1 MKSLSL
7 LAKYKHFKKIDKIFR
22 VRSNLLRYKK
32 IRLDKNERLT
42 DFESYFIDKIKNKI
56 NSNYLN
62 TYPEVE
68 PLYKIFSEKFNLN
81 KEMFV
86 VTAGSDMAIRNCFEL
101 LVRSGDKIIT
111 LSPTYGMVDVYA
123 RLFEANQVKIYFN
136 KKLELNTNKL
146 IKEINHKT
154 KLIIIANPNSPTG
167 TIIENEQI
175 INILKK
181 AKKFNCYVL
190 VDEAYYDF
198 HNITVM
204 PYLEKFPNLIIV
216 RTFSKAYGLAGCR
229 VGLIIANKTI
239 AKRLYKFRPMY
250 EINSISVLIVK
261 EIMKNKSVLKKYI
274 KETIEGKKYLIKNLD
289 KLGFPYYNSYTNFL
303 LVDFRTKNF
312 KNKVWNY
319 FKNKNI
325 LNTDEPRIPGCKNF
339 LRFSLGPVK
348 YMRLII
354 KTLEKFEWLP
364 NPSTET
370 IYNFKLFIS
379 I

>member
-1 MKSLSL
+1 MTFKS
-7 LAKYKHFKKIDKIFR
+7 KYNNKFIHFKKIDKIFR
-22 VRSNLLRYKK
+22 VRDTLSRYKK

-42 DFESYFIDKIKNKI
+42 DFESYFINKIKKKI

-68 PLYKIFSEKFNLN
+68 PLYEIFSKKFNLN

-86 VTAGSDMAIRNCFEL
+86 LTAGSDMAIRNCFEL

-111 LSPTYGMVDVYA
+111 IFPTYAMVDVYA
-123 RLFEANQVKIYFN
+123 KLFEANQVKIHFN
-136 KKLELNTNKL
+136 KKLELDISKL
-146 IKEINHKT
+146 IKAINYKT
-154 KLIIIANPNSPTG
+154 RLIIIANPNSPTG
-167 TIIENEQI
+167 TIIENRQI
-175 INILKK
+175 VNILKK

-190 VDEAYYDF
+190 IDEAYYDF
-198 HNITVM
+198 YNITVM
-204 PYLEKFPNLIIV
+204 PYLKKFQNLIIS

-325 LNTDEPRIPGCKNF
+325 LITGEPNIPGCKNF
-339 LRFSLGPVK
+339 LRFTLGPIK
-348 YMRLII
+348 YMKLI
-354 KTLEKFEWLP
+354 TNALDKF
-364 NPSTET
+364 N
-370 IYNFKLFIS
+370 
-379 I
+379 

>member
-1 MKSLSL
+1 MTFKS
-7 LAKYKHFKKIDKIFR
+7 KYNNKFIHFKKIDKIFR
-22 VRSNLLRYKK
+22 VRDTLSRYKK

-42 DFESYFIDKIKNKI
+42 DFESYFINKIKKKI

-68 PLYKIFSEKFNLN
+68 PLYEIFSKKFNLN

-86 VTAGSDMAIRNCFEL
+86 LTAGSDMAIRNCFEL

-111 LSPTYGMVDVYA
+111 IFPTYAMVDVYA
-123 RLFEANQVKIYFN
+123 KLFEANQVKIHFN
-136 KKLELNTNKL
+136 KKLELDISKL
-146 IKEINHKT
+146 IKAINYKT
-154 KLIIIANPNSPTG
+154 RLIIIANPNSPTG
-167 TIIENEQI
+167 TIIENRQI
-175 INILKK
+175 VNILKK

-190 VDEAYYDF
+190 IDEAYYDF
-198 HNITVM
+198 YNITVM
-204 PYLEKFPNLIIV
+204 PYLKKFQNLIIS

-274 KETIEGKKYLIKNLD
+274 QETIEGKKYLIKNLD

-325 LNTDEPRIPGCKNF
+325 LITGEPNIPGCKNF
-339 LRFSLGPVK
+339 LRFTLGPIK
-348 YMRLII
+348 YMKLI
-354 KTLEKFEWLP
+354 TNALGKF
-364 NPSTET
+364 N
-370 IYNFKLFIS
+370 
-379 I
+379 

>member
-1 MKSLSL
+1 MTFKS
-7 LAKYKHFKKIDKIFR
+7 KYNNKFIHFKKIDKIFR
-22 VRSNLLRYKK
+22 VRDTLSRYKK

-42 DFESYFIDKIKNKI
+42 DFESYFINKIKKKI

-68 PLYKIFSEKFNLN
+68 PLYEIFSKKFNLN

-86 VTAGSDMAIRNCFEL
+86 LTAGSDMAIRNCFEL

-111 LSPTYGMVDVYA
+111 IFPTYAMVDVYA
-123 RLFEANQVKIYFN
+123 KLFEANQVKIHFN
-136 KKLELNTNKL
+136 KKLELDISKL
-146 IKEINHKT
+146 IKAINYKT
-154 KLIIIANPNSPTG
+154 RLIIIANPNSPTG
-167 TIIENEQI
+167 TIIENRQI
-175 INILKK
+175 VNILKK

-190 VDEAYYDF
+190 IDEAYYDF
-198 HNITVM
+198 YNITVM
-204 PYLEKFPNLIIV
+204 PYLKKFQNLIIS

-325 LNTDEPRIPGCKNF
+325 LITGEPNIPGCKNF
-339 LRFSLGPVK
+339 LRFTLGPIK
-348 YMRLII
+348 YMKLI
-354 KTLEKFEWLP
+354 TNALGKF
-364 NPSTET
+364 N
-370 IYNFKLFIS
+370 
-379 I
+379 

>member
-325 LNTDEPRIPGCKNF
+325 LITGEPNIPGCKNF
-339 LRFSLGPVK
+339 LRFTLGPVK
-348 YMRLII
+348 YMKLII
-354 KTLEKFEWLP
+354 NTL
-364 NPSTET
+364 N
-370 IYNFKLFIS
+370 KLS
-379 I
+379 R

>member
-1 MKSLSL
+1 MTFKS
-7 LAKYKHFKKIDKIFR
+7 KYNNKFIHFKKIDKIFR
-22 VRSNLLRYKK
+22 VRDTLSRYKK

-42 DFESYFIDKIKNKI
+42 DFESYFINKIKKKI

-68 PLYKIFSEKFNLN
+68 PLYEIFSKKFNLN

-86 VTAGSDMAIRNCFEL
+86 LTAGSDMAIRNCFEL

-111 LSPTYGMVDVYA
+111 IFPTYAMVDVYA
-123 RLFEANQVKIYFN
+123 KLFEANQVKIHFN
-136 KKLELNTNKL
+136 KKLELDISKL
-146 IKEINHKT
+146 IKAINYKT
-154 KLIIIANPNSPTG
+154 RLIIIANPNSPTG
-167 TIIENEQI
+167 TIIENRQI
-175 INILKK
+175 VNILKK

-190 VDEAYYDF
+190 IDEAYYDF
-198 HNITVM
+198 YNITVM
-204 PYLEKFPNLIIV
+204 PYLKKFQNLIIS

-325 LNTDEPRIPGCKNF
+325 LITGEPNIPGCKNF
-339 LRFSLGPVK
+339 LRFTLGPVK
-348 YMRLII
+348 YMKLII
-354 KTLEKFEWLP
+354 NTLNKF
-364 NPSTET
+364 SR
-370 IYNFKLFIS
+370 
-379 I
+379 